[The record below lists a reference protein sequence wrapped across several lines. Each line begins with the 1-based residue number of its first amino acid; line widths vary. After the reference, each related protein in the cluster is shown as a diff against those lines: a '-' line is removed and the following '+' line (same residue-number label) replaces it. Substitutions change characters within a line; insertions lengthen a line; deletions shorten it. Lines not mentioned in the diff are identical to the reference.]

1 MLHEHGINI
10 RKLGYVRSHVCSAA
24 VRNVLLHEILARA
37 IKNQLRLR
45 LRQKTKEV
53 GQSPLSSS
61 LSPLS
66 IYSTMHINRCCAGP
80 TVIVRL
86 YW

>member
-1 MLHEHGINI
+1 VPGGHQTFAENTADVLHEHGINI

-53 GQSPLSSS
+53 GQSPSS
-61 LSPLS
+61 
-66 IYSTMHINRCCAGP
+66 P
-80 TVIVRL
+80 TL
-86 YW
+86 PFEPHL